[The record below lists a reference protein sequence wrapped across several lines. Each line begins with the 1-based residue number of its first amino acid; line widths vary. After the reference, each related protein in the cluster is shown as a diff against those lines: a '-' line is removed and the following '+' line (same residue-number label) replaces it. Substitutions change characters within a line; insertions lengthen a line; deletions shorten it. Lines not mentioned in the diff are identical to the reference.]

1 MVLICFSYANRLEVV
16 VSKISFSKRS
26 VVIFIL
32 MLETSGILLEEQENK
47 KAQRVNKAMDI
58 LIDKMLLKF

>member
-1 MVLICFSYANRLEVV
+1 M